1 MEVENQ
7 VNTIDVCQVTPY
19 FDSSESATELSL
31 PLTFYDIM
39 WLKFPPVERIFFYK
53 LTESTP
59 TFFNSV
65 ILPKLKH
72 SLSHTLL
79 HFLPL
84 AGNLIW
90 PPQAIKPIIL
100 YTPDDGV
107 QLTVAE
113 SSADF
118 HLLSGNEVHE
128 AADSRPYIPELPV
141 TDSKASVIAL
151 KITLFPNHGFCIGIS
166 AHHSALDGKS
176 STMFI
181 KAWAHFC
188 KLGDENKRQYP
199 ALLTE
204 LTPVFDRIAIQDP
217 EGLDMVY
224 LNNWLELKW
233 PGVDLNPRSLQLLP
247 VIAVRSSSVRATFEL
262 SREDIKKL
270 RERVLANLVKEGS
283 KETHPIHLSP
293 FVLVLAHGFVCI
305 VKARGFESNRRVL
318 IGFAV
323 DCRARLDP
331 PIHENYFGSCVSS
344 CAAFTEAESLLEEN
358 GFMHVAEML
367 SELIKSLEKGVLDG
381 AKEKTA
387 SFMKE
392 AAGGAAILGVAGS
405 NRFEVYG
412 TDFGWGK
419 PEKVEIT
426 SIERTGAISLAESK
440 DGNGGVEIGIVL
452 EKHEMEKFT
461 SLFVDDLKNHY

>member
-1 MEVENQ
+1 MLQ
-7 VNTIDVCQVTPY
+7 PK
-19 FDSSESATELSL
+19 SL
-31 PLTFYDIM
+31 
-39 WLKFPPVERIFFYK
+39 
-53 LTESTP
+53 
-59 TFFNSV
+59 
-65 ILPKLKH
+65 
-72 SLSHTLL
+72 
-79 HFLPL
+79 
-84 AGNLIW
+84 
-90 PPQAIKPIIL
+90 
-100 YTPDDGV
+100 DDGV
-107 QLTVAE
+107 QLTIAE
-113 SSADF
+113 STADF

-141 TDSKASVIAL
+141 TDSKASAIAL

-166 AHHSALDGKS
+166 AHHAVLDGKS

-188 KLGDENKRQYP
+188 KLGDEDKRQYP

-217 EGLDMVY
+217 EGLDMVF

-247 VIAVRSSSVRATFEL
+247 AIAVRSSSVRATFEL

-283 KETHPIHLSP
+283 KETHPIHLST

-305 VKARGFESNRRVL
+305 VKARGFESNRKVF

-331 PIHENYFGSCVSS
+331 PIHENYVGNCVSS

-367 SELIKSLEKGVLDG
+367 SELIKNLEKGVLDG
-381 AKEKTA
+381 AKENLA
-387 SFMKE
+387 SFLKE
-392 AAGGAAILGVAGS
+392 GAGGAALLGVAGS

-426 SIERTGAISLAESK
+426 SIDRTGAISLAESK
-440 DGNGGVEIGIVL
+440 DGNGGVEIGLVL
-452 EKHEMEKFT
+452 EKHAMEKFNNELQELRRVLVFLCDST
-461 SLFVDDLKNHY
+461 FKTIDKTVAFCGHAFKYTVIAVLFCFQFVVFVPCAVGWMFGLMLTGQMDREIKRLGKRPILQGF

>member
-31 PLTFYDIM
+31 PLTFHDIM

-53 LTESTP
+53 HTESTP

-151 KITLFPNHGFCIGIS
+151 KITLFPNNGFCIGIS
-166 AHHSALDGKS
+166 AHHSVLDGKS
-176 STMFI
+176 SIMFI

-188 KLGDENKRQYP
+188 KLGDEDKRQYP

-204 LTPVFDRIAIQDP
+204 LTPVFDRIGIQDP
-217 EGLDMVY
+217 EGLGMVY

-247 VIAVRSSSVRATFEL
+247 AIVVRSSSVRATFEL

-283 KETHPIHLSP
+283 NETHPVHLST
-293 FVLVLAHGFVCI
+293 FVLVLAHGFGCI
-305 VKARGFESNRRVL
+305 LKAIGVQSNRKVIMR
-318 IGFAV
+318 FAA

-331 PIHENYFGSCVSS
+331 PMHENYFGNCVSS

-358 GFMHVAEML
+358 GFMYVAEML
-367 SELIKSLEKGVLDG
+367 SELVKTLEKGVLDG
-381 AKEKTA
+381 AKEKMA
-387 SFMKE
+387 RNMKE
-392 AAGGAAILGVAGS
+392 AAGGAALLSVAGS
-405 NRFEVYG
+405 HQFEVYG

-426 SIERTGAISLAESK
+426 SIDRTGAISLAESK
-440 DGNGGVEIGIVL
+440 DGNGGVEIGLVL

-461 SLFVDDLKNHY
+461 SLFVDGLKNHY

>member
-1 MEVENQ
+1 
-7 VNTIDVCQVTPY
+7 
-19 FDSSESATELSL
+19 
-31 PLTFYDIM
+31 
-39 WLKFPPVERIFFYK
+39 
-53 LTESTP
+53 
-59 TFFNSV
+59 
-65 ILPKLKH
+65 
-72 SLSHTLL
+72 
-79 HFLPL
+79 
-84 AGNLIW
+84 
-90 PPQAIKPIIL
+90 
-100 YTPDDGV
+100 
-107 QLTVAE
+107 
-113 SSADF
+113 
-118 HLLSGNEVHE
+118 
-128 AADSRPYIPELPV
+128 
-141 TDSKASVIAL
+141 
-151 KITLFPNHGFCIGIS
+151 
-166 AHHSALDGKS
+166 
-176 STMFI
+176 
-181 KAWAHFC
+181 
-188 KLGDENKRQYP
+188 
-199 ALLTE
+199 
-204 LTPVFDRIAIQDP
+204 
-217 EGLDMVY
+217 MVY

-247 VIAVRSSSVRATFEL
+247 AIVVRSSSVRATFEL